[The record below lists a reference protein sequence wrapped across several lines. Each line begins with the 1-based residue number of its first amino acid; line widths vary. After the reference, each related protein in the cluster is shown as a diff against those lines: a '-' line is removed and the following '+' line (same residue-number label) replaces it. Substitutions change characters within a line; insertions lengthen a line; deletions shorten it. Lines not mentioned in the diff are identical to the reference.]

1 MNTIIVM
8 FEDRDKELNISL
20 YDFIDEQYQKSIP
33 IIVCHVTKEEYNT
46 MRNQVKNGC
55 LNERFSKLFDKN
67 SIGYINSRY
76 LLAYDKISNNLL
88 VSDYSNTDKRGTYII
103 DAEGIHYQED
113 GYQITDHSYL
123 SKYSFWK
130 IKIYTTKDYND
141 IIEHYSI

>member
-55 LNERFSKLFDKN
+55 LNERFSN
-67 SIGYINSRY
+67 Y
-76 LLAYDKISNNLL
+76 L
-88 VSDYSNTDKRGTYII
+88 
-103 DAEGIHYQED
+103 
-113 GYQITDHSYL
+113 
-123 SKYSFWK
+123 
-130 IKIYTTKDYND
+130 IKIASD
-141 IIEHYSI
+141 ILIPDIY